1 MSRRVYIEITVI
13 GDVARIAAIDA
24 ETGVEAVAVGPAS
37 AARADLERLA
47 LAKLDHIQA
56 KETGEGV
63 RSVEPPVTAARRPG
77 RIV

>member
-24 ETGVEAVAVGPAS
+24 DTGVEAVAVGPAS

-47 LAKLDHIQA
+47 LAKLDHILA
-56 KETGEGV
+56 RGGGEDG
-63 RSVEPPVTAARRPG
+63 RNPGPSRRPPRGPG